1 MSYDLSKLKLNGTAL
16 GTVEGIKLNGQIL
29 TGLLGIKLNNE
40 IIISFS
46 TAPTLSYDECGPG
59 LATLDDDSQV
69 NTLLVSDRISRLDTL
84 CSLDNENGND
94 YPYIPY
100 RGIAGAF
107 RAAAYAKD
115 PKSIVTDMQY
125 DSYSYLT
132 DYRDVGNLTTTGSF
146 GYPWDQTIFEG
157 PNWQSPS
164 EASVDNPDERLR
176 EQLEPTMYVS
186 SSDWTGPERVF
197 VSNYEADVSKFD
209 VTGGTYS
216 GNIILYT
223 NYAPAADGRKPVLY
237 DRTGQVGGIYNCAD
251 AGGAGSMD
259 LNIFTYDHAELWYM
273 AGRQAAS
280 YNTINNGILFVGV
293 DDFQISMFLKGVEDN
308 AGTHSIDLAALF
320 DSGKIKKTGL
330 TNTTQLAALMAE
342 GFDETD
348 PTTWKF
354 KQDFGLI
361 VTPIGLGTIYKGNI
375 LQPIF
380 ASVYYQ
386 ETDGKTYASQ
396 LWFLIANTANMH
408 GMLVSEFPSL
418 QEYSYMNFDGT
429 YKILGTVAKGVDPYD
444 PNSQLEAA
452 RENDY
457 RGRLHEI
464 FPNFSSLS
472 TFVVD
477 SDNACFGDGG
487 VASAISYV
495 GTINQNGPSVVAGL
509 DTFDWS
515 NFAGSYD
522 SEHNVF
528 TAERQTTL
536 EGDCTYKGVDIPSLS

>member
-1 MSYDLSKLKLNGTAL
+1 MSYDLSKLKLNGTSL
-16 GTVEGIKLNGQIL
+16 GTVDGIKLNGQIL

-40 IIISFS
+40 IVISFS
-46 TAPTLSYDECGPG
+46 TTPTLSYDECGPG
-59 LATLDDDSQV
+59 LATLDDGNVD
-69 NTLLVSDRISRLDTL
+69 TLLVSDVISRLDTL
-84 CSLDNENGND
+84 CSLDTENGD
-94 YPYIPY
+94 ICPYIPY

-107 RAAAYAKD
+107 RAAVYAKD

-125 DSYSYLT
+125 ESYDPLTSYKNA
-132 DYRDVGNLTTTGSF
+132 GNLTTTGSF
-146 GYPWDQTIFEG
+146 GYPWDQTTFEG
-157 PNWQSPS
+157 PNWQAPS
-164 EASVDNPDERLR
+164 AESVDYPDERLR
-176 EQLEPTMYVS
+176 EQLEPTAYAS
-186 SSDWTGPERVF
+186 GGDWSGPEKIF

-209 VTGGTYS
+209 ATGAYT
-216 GNIILYT
+216 GNLSLHTSYT
-223 NYAPAADGRKPVLY
+223 PASVGKPVLY

-273 AGRQAAS
+273 AGKQAAE
-280 YNTINNGILFVGV
+280 YNAINNGILFVGV

-330 TNTTQLAALMAE
+330 TDTTQLASLMAE
-342 GFDETD
+342 GFDETN

-354 KQDFGLI
+354 KQDFGFI
-361 VTPIGLGTIYKGNI
+361 VTTIGLGTIYNGDN
-375 LQPIF
+375 LPPIF
-380 ASVYYQ
+380 QSVFYQ
-386 ETDGKTYASQ
+386 ETTYQTYASQ

-408 GMLVSEFPSL
+408 GMFVGEFPSL

-429 YKILGTVAKGVDPYD
+429 YKILGPVSRDVNPYD
-444 PNSQLEAA
+444 ISSYLDTA

-464 FPNFSSLS
+464 FPDFSSLVS
-472 TFVVD
+472 FVTD
-477 SDNACFGDGG
+477 SDNTFFGEGG
-487 VASAISYV
+487 VASTINYV
-495 GTINQNGPSVVAGL
+495 GTLNQNGPSTVATT
-509 DTFDWS
+509 DTYSWGE
-515 NFAGSYD
+515 FAGSYD

-536 EGDCTYKGVDIPSLS
+536 EDGCTYKGADIPSLSA

>member
-59 LATLDDDSQV
+59 LATLDNANVD
-69 NTLLVSDRISRLDTL
+69 TLLVSDALSRFDTICYLDT
-84 CSLDNENGND
+84 ENGSD

-107 RAAAYAKD
+107 RAVTYAKD

-125 DSYSYLT
+125 DSYGILA
-132 DYRDVGNLTTTGSF
+132 DYRTAGNLTTTGSF

-164 EASVDNPDERLR
+164 EAPVDNPDERLR
-176 EQLEPTMYVS
+176 EQLEPTMYAGGG
-186 SSDWTGPERVF
+186 DWTGPERVF

-209 VTGGTYS
+209 VGGTYS
-216 GNIILYT
+216 GTISLYT
-223 NYAPAADGRKPVLY
+223 SYAPAADGRKPVLY

-308 AGTHSIDLAALF
+308 AGTYGIDLATLF

-330 TNTTQLAALMAE
+330 TDTTQLASLMAE
-342 GFDETD
+342 GFAEYD

-354 KQDFGLI
+354 KQDFGFI
-361 VTPIGLGTIYKGNI
+361 VTPIGLGTIYKGNT

-380 ASVYYQ
+380 AGMGYE
-386 ETDGKTYASQ
+386 ETNKETYASQ

-429 YKILGTVAKGVDPYD
+429 YKILGPVAKGVDPYD
-444 PNSQLEAA
+444 SANSSLDTA

-464 FPNFSSLS
+464 FPDFSSLS
-472 TFVVD
+472 TFVTD
-477 SDNACFGDGG
+477 SDNTWFGDGG

-509 DTFDWS
+509 DTYEWN

-522 SEHNVF
+522 FEHNVF

-536 EGDCTYKGVDIPSLS
+536 ENNCTYKGVDIPSLS

>member
-1 MSYDLSKLKLNGTAL
+1 MSYDLSKLKLNGMAL
-16 GTVEGIKLNGQIL
+16 GTVKGIKLNGQIL

-46 TAPTLSYDECGPG
+46 AAPTLSYDECGPG
-59 LATLDDDSQV
+59 LATLDDNSQV
-69 NTLLVSDRISRLDTL
+69 DTLLVSDAISRLDTL
-84 CSLDNENGND
+84 CSLDGEHVAS

-107 RAAAYAKD
+107 RALTYAKD

-125 DSYSYLT
+125 DSYNYLT
-132 DYRDVGNLTTTGSF
+132 DYRDAGNLTTTGSF
-146 GYPWDQTIFEG
+146 GYPWDQTLFEG

-164 EASVDNPDERLR
+164 AASVEHPDERLR

-186 SSDWTGPERVF
+186 GSRWAGPERVF

-209 VTGGTYS
+209 VGGTYS
-216 GNIILYT
+216 GTISLHTSYVS
-223 NYAPAADGRKPVLY
+223 AADERKPVLY

-251 AGGAGSMD
+251 AGEAGSMD

-273 AGRQAAS
+273 AGGQAAS

-308 AGTHSIDLAALF
+308 AKTYGIDLATLF
-320 DSGKIKKTGL
+320 DSGKIEKTVL
-330 TNTTQLAALMAE
+330 TDTTQLASLMAE
-342 GFDETD
+342 GFNEYD

-354 KQDFGLI
+354 KQDFGFI
-361 VTPIGLGTIYKGNI
+361 VTPIGLGTIYDGNT

-380 ASVYYQ
+380 AGMGYE

-429 YKILGTVAKGVDPYD
+429 YKILGPVAKGVDPYD
-444 PNSQLEAA
+444 PISSLDTA

-464 FPNFSSLS
+464 FPDFSSLS
-472 TFVVD
+472 TFVAD
-477 SDNACFGDGG
+477 SDNVCFGDGG

-495 GTINQNGPSVVAGL
+495 ETINQNGPSVVATT
-509 DTFDWS
+509 DTYSWS
-515 NFAGSYD
+515 KFAGSYD
-522 SEHNVF
+522 AEHNVF

-536 EGDCTYKGVDIPSLS
+536 EGGCTYKGADIYLLS

>member
-46 TAPTLSYDECGPG
+46 AAPTLSYDECGPG

-69 NTLLVSDRISRLDTL
+69 NMLLVSDSLSRFDTI
-84 CSLDNENGND
+84 CYLDNEDGSNF
-94 YPYIPY
+94 PYIPY

-107 RAAAYAKD
+107 RAVTYAKD

-125 DSYSYLT
+125 ESYGPLI
-132 DYRDVGNLTTTGSF
+132 DYRTAGNLTTTGSF
-146 GYPWDQTIFEG
+146 GYPWDQTVFEG

-176 EQLEPTMYVS
+176 EQLEPTMYAGG
-186 SSDWTGPERVF
+186 SDWTGPERIF
-197 VSNYEADVSKFD
+197 VSNYEADISKFD

-216 GNIILYT
+216 GGIILQT
-223 NYAPAADGRKPVLY
+223 NYLPAADGRKPVLY
-237 DRTGQVGGIYNCAD
+237 DRTGQVGGIYNCAN

-293 DDFQISMFLKGVEDN
+293 DDFQISMFLQGIAEN
-308 AGTHSIDLAALF
+308 AGTNIDLSALF

-330 TNTTQLAALMAE
+330 TNTTQLASLMAE
-342 GFDETD
+342 GFAEYD

-380 ASVYYQ
+380 VGVGYE
-386 ETDGKTYASQ
+386 ETNGQTYASQ

-429 YKILGTVAKGVDPYD
+429 YKILGPVAKGVDPYD
-444 PNSQLEAA
+444 SASSLDTA

-464 FPNFSSLS
+464 FPDFSSLS
-472 TFVVD
+472 TFVAD
-477 SDNACFGDGG
+477 SDNVCFGDGG
-487 VASAISYV
+487 VASAMGYV

-509 DTFDWS
+509 DTYNWS
-515 NFAGSYD
+515 EFADSYD

-536 EGDCTYKGVDIPSLS
+536 EGKCTYNGADIPLLS

>member
-1 MSYDLSKLKLNGTAL
+1 MSYDLSKLKLNGTSL

-40 IIISFS
+40 IVISFS
-46 TAPTLSYDECGPG
+46 TTPTLSYDECGPG
-59 LATLDDDSQV
+59 LAILDNANVD
-69 NTLLVSDRISRLDTL
+69 TLLVSDALSRQDTI
-84 CSLDNENGND
+84 CYLDNENGSNF
-94 YPYIPY
+94 PYIPY

-107 RAAAYAKD
+107 RAVTYAKD

-125 DSYSYLT
+125 ESYGLLT
-132 DYRDVGNLTTTGSF
+132 DYRTAGNLTTTGSF
-146 GYPWDQTIFEG
+146 GYPWDQTVFEG

-176 EQLEPTMYVS
+176 EQLEPTMYAGG
-186 SSDWTGPERVF
+186 SDWTGPERIF
-197 VSNYEADVSKFD
+197 VSNYEADISKFD

-216 GNIILYT
+216 GGIILQT
-223 NYAPAADGRKPVLY
+223 NYLPAADGRKPVLY
-237 DRTGQVGGIYNCAD
+237 DRTGQVGGIYNCAN

-293 DDFQISMFLKGVEDN
+293 DDFQISMFLQGIAEN
-308 AGTHSIDLAALF
+308 AGTNIDLSALF

-330 TNTTQLAALMAE
+330 TNTTQLASLMAE
-342 GFDETD
+342 GFDKYD

-380 ASVYYQ
+380 VGMGYE
-386 ETDGKTYASQ
+386 ETNGQTYASQ

-418 QEYSYMNFDGT
+418 QEYSYMDFDGT
-429 YKILGTVAKGVDPYD
+429 YKILGPVAKGVDPYD
-444 PNSQLEAA
+444 SASSLDTA

-464 FPNFSSLS
+464 FPDFSSLS
-472 TFVVD
+472 TFVAD
-477 SDNACFGDGG
+477 SDNVCFGDGG

-509 DTFDWS
+509 DTYNWS
-515 NFAGSYD
+515 EFAGSYD

-536 EGDCTYKGVDIPSLS
+536 ENNCTYKGVDIPSLS

>member
-59 LATLDDDSQV
+59 LATLDNTNVD
-69 NTLLVSDRISRLDTL
+69 TLLVSDAISRFDTICYLDG
-84 CSLDNENGND
+84 ENGAS

-107 RAAAYAKD
+107 RAVAYAKD

-125 DSYSYLT
+125 ESYGPLA
-132 DYRDVGNLTTTGSF
+132 DYSTAGNLTTTGSF
-146 GYPWDQTIFEG
+146 GYPWDQTVFEG

-164 EASVDNPDERLR
+164 AASVENPDERLG
-176 EQLEPTMYVS
+176 EQLEPTMYVNG
-186 SSDWTGPERVF
+186 SDWMGPERIF
-197 VSNYEADVSKFD
+197 VSNYEADASKFD
-209 VTGGTYS
+209 VGGTYS
-216 GNIILYT
+216 GTVILYT
-223 NYAPAADGRKPVLY
+223 SYAPAADGRKPVLY

-251 AGGAGSMD
+251 AGGVGSMD

-273 AGRQAAS
+273 AGKQAAS

-308 AGTHSIDLAALF
+308 AGTYSIDLATLIN
-320 DSGKIKKTGL
+320 SGKIKKTGL
-330 TNTTQLAALMAE
+330 TNTTQLASLMAE
-342 GFDETD
+342 GFAEYD

-361 VTPIGLGTIYKGNI
+361 VTPIGFGTIYKGNI

-380 ASVYYQ
+380 AGMGYE
-386 ETDGKTYASQ
+386 ETDRKTYASQ

-429 YKILGTVAKGVDPYD
+429 YTILGPVAQGVDPYD
-444 PNSQLEAA
+444 AANSSLDTA

-464 FPNFSSLS
+464 FPDFSSLS
-472 TFVVD
+472 TFVAD
-477 SDNACFGDGG
+477 SDNVCFGDGG

-509 DTFDWS
+509 DTYEWN

-522 SEHNVF
+522 PEHNVF

-536 EGDCTYKGVDIPSLS
+536 ENNCTYKGVDIPSLS

>member
-59 LATLDDDSQV
+59 LATLDNANVD
-69 NTLLVSDRISRLDTL
+69 TLLVSDSLSRFDTI
-84 CSLDNENGND
+84 CYLDNENGSNF
-94 YPYIPY
+94 PYIPY

-107 RAAAYAKD
+107 RAVTYAKD

-146 GYPWDQTIFEG
+146 GYPWDQTTFEG

-164 EASVDNPDERLR
+164 AASVENPDERLG
-176 EQLEPTMYVS
+176 EQLEPTMYVNG
-186 SSDWTGPERVF
+186 SDWMGPERIF
-197 VSNYEADVSKFD
+197 VSNYEADASKFD
-209 VTGGTYS
+209 VGGTYS

-237 DRTGQVGGIYNCAD
+237 DRTGQVGGIYNCAN

-259 LNIFTYDHAELWYM
+259 LNIFTYDRAELWYM
-273 AGRQAAS
+273 AGKQAAS

-308 AGTHSIDLAALF
+308 AGAYGIDLATLIN
-320 DSGKIKKTGL
+320 SGKIKKTGL
-330 TNTTQLAALMAE
+330 TNTTQLASLMAE
-342 GFDETD
+342 GFAEYD

-354 KQDFGLI
+354 KQDFGLV
-361 VTPIGLGTIYKGNI
+361 VTPIGLGTIYDGNT

-380 ASVYYQ
+380 AGMGYE

-429 YKILGTVAKGVDPYD
+429 YKILGPVANGVDPYD
-444 PNSQLEAA
+444 SASSLDTA

-464 FPNFSSLS
+464 FPDFSSLS
-472 TFVVD
+472 TFVAD
-477 SDNACFGDGG
+477 SDNVCFGDGG

-495 GTINQNGPSVVAGL
+495 GTINQNGPSVVATT
-509 DTFDWS
+509 DTYSWS
-515 NFAGSYD
+515 EFAGSYD
-522 SEHNVF
+522 PEHNVF

-536 EGDCTYKGVDIPSLS
+536 ENNCTYKGVGIPSLS

>member
-1 MSYDLSKLKLNGTAL
+1 MSYDLSKLKLNGTVL

-40 IIISFS
+40 IVISFS
-46 TAPTLSYDECGPG
+46 TTPTLSYDECGPG
-59 LATLDDDSQV
+59 LATLDNANVD
-69 NTLLVSDRISRLDTL
+69 TLLVSDALSRQDTI
-84 CSLDNENGND
+84 CYLDNENGSNF
-94 YPYIPY
+94 PYIPY

-107 RAAAYAKD
+107 RAVTYAKD

-132 DYRDVGNLTTTGSF
+132 DYRDAGNLTTTGSF
-146 GYPWDQTIFEG
+146 GYPWNQTVFEG

-164 EASVDNPDERLR
+164 EASAENPDERLR

-186 SSDWTGPERVF
+186 GSDWTGPERIF

-216 GNIILYT
+216 GNIALYT
-223 NYAPAADGRKPVLY
+223 SYTPAADGRKPVLY
-237 DRTGQVGGIYNCAD
+237 DGTGQVGGIYNCAN

-273 AGRQAAS
+273 AGRQATS
-280 YNTINNGILFVGV
+280 YNAINNGILFVGV

-308 AGTHSIDLAALF
+308 AGTHSIDLATLI
-320 DSGKIKKTGL
+320 DSGKVKKTGL
-330 TNTTQLAALMAE
+330 TDTTQLAALMAE
-342 GFDETD
+342 GFNENDT
-348 PTTWKF
+348 TTWKF
-354 KQDFGLI
+354 KQDFGFI
-361 VTPIGLGTIYKGNI
+361 VTPIGYGTIYKGNT

-380 ASVYYQ
+380 ASIYYQ
-386 ETDGKTYASQ
+386 ETDRKTYTSQ

-429 YKILGTVAKGVDPYD
+429 YKILGPVSNGVDPYD
-444 PNSQLEAA
+444 GNSQLDTA

-464 FPNFSSLS
+464 FPDFSSIFS
-472 TFVVD
+472 FVSD
-477 SDNACFGDGG
+477 SDNTPFGEGG
-487 VASAISYV
+487 VASTISYV
-495 GTINQNGPSVVAGL
+495 GTINQNGPSTVATT
-509 DTFDWS
+509 DTYGWS
-515 NFAGSYD
+515 EFAGSYD

-536 EGDCTYKGVDIPSLS
+536 EDGCTYKGTDIPSLS

>member
-59 LATLDDDSQV
+59 LATLDDNSQV
-69 NTLLVSDRISRLDTL
+69 DTLLVSDAISRFDTF
-84 CSLDNENGND
+84 CSLDGENGD
-94 YPYIPY
+94 IPYIPY

-107 RAAAYAKD
+107 RAVTYAKD

-125 DSYSYLT
+125 ESYGPLA
-132 DYRDVGNLTTTGSF
+132 DYRDAGNLTTTGSF
-146 GYPWDQTIFEG
+146 GYPWDQTVFEG

-164 EASVDNPDERLR
+164 EASVEYPDERLR
-176 EQLEPTMYVS
+176 EQLEPTMYADG
-186 SSDWTGPERVF
+186 SDWTGPERVF

-209 VTGGTYS
+209 VGGTYS
-216 GNIILYT
+216 GTISLYT
-223 NYAPAADGRKPVLY
+223 SYVPAADGRKPVLY

-308 AGTHSIDLAALF
+308 AGAYSIDLATLF

-330 TNTTQLAALMAE
+330 TDTTQLASLMAE
-342 GFDETD
+342 GFEVYD

-361 VTPIGLGTIYKGNI
+361 VTPIGLGTIYKGNT

-380 ASVYYQ
+380 AGWGYQ
-386 ETDGKTYASQ
+386 ETNGQTYASQ

-429 YKILGTVAKGVDPYD
+429 YKILGPVANGVDPYD
-444 PNSQLEAA
+444 SASSLDTA

-464 FPNFSSLS
+464 FPDFSSLS
-472 TFVVD
+472 TFVAD
-477 SDNACFGDGG
+477 SDNMCFGDGG
-487 VASAISYV
+487 VASAMSYV
-495 GTINQNGPSVVAGL
+495 ETINQNGPSVVAGL
-509 DTFDWS
+509 DTYEWN

-536 EGDCTYKGVDIPSLS
+536 ENNCTYNGADIPSLS

>member
-46 TAPTLSYDECGPG
+46 AAPTLSYDECGPG

-69 NTLLVSDRISRLDTL
+69 NMLLVSDSLSRFDTI
-84 CSLDNENGND
+84 CYLDNEDGSNF
-94 YPYIPY
+94 PYIPY

-107 RAAAYAKD
+107 RAVTYAKD

-125 DSYSYLT
+125 ESYGPLT
-132 DYRDVGNLTTTGSF
+132 DYRTAGNLTTTGSF
-146 GYPWDQTIFEG
+146 GYPWDQTVFEG

-176 EQLEPTMYVS
+176 EQLEPTMYAGG
-186 SSDWTGPERVF
+186 SDWTGPERIF
-197 VSNYEADVSKFD
+197 VSNYEADISKFD

-216 GNIILYT
+216 GGIILQT
-223 NYAPAADGRKPVLY
+223 NYLPAADGRKPVLY
-237 DRTGQVGGIYNCAD
+237 DRTGQVGGIYNCAN

-293 DDFQISMFLKGVEDN
+293 DDFQISMFLQGIVEN
-308 AGTHSIDLAALF
+308 AGTNIDLSALF

-330 TNTTQLAALMAE
+330 TNTTQLASLMAE
-342 GFDETD
+342 GFEEYD

-380 ASVYYQ
+380 VGVGYE
-386 ETDGKTYASQ
+386 ETNGQTYASQ

-429 YKILGTVAKGVDPYD
+429 YKILGPVAKGVDPYD
-444 PNSQLEAA
+444 SASSLDTA

-464 FPNFSSLS
+464 FPDFSSLS
-472 TFVVD
+472 TFVAD
-477 SDNACFGDGG
+477 SDNVCFGDGG

-509 DTFDWS
+509 DTYNWS
-515 NFAGSYD
+515 EFAGSYD

-536 EGDCTYKGVDIPSLS
+536 ENNCTYKGVDIPSLS

>member
-1 MSYDLSKLKLNGTAL
+1 MSYDLSKLKLNGTSL

-40 IIISFS
+40 IVISFS
-46 TAPTLSYDECGPG
+46 TTPTLSYDECGPG
-59 LATLDDDSQV
+59 LAILDNANVD
-69 NTLLVSDRISRLDTL
+69 TLLVSDALSRQDTI
-84 CSLDNENGND
+84 CYLDNENGSNF
-94 YPYIPY
+94 PYIPY

-107 RAAAYAKD
+107 RAVTYAKD

-132 DYRDVGNLTTTGSF
+132 DYRDAGNLTTTGSF
-146 GYPWDQTIFEG
+146 GYPWDQTVFEG

-164 EASVDNPDERLR
+164 EASVENPDERLR

-186 SSDWTGPERVF
+186 GSDWTGPERIF

-209 VTGGTYS
+209 VTGAYT
-216 GNIILYT
+216 GNLSMQTSYT
-223 NYAPAADGRKPVLY
+223 PAAVGKPVLY
-237 DRTGQVGGIYNCAD
+237 DRTGRVGGIYNCAN

-259 LNIFTYDHAELWYM
+259 LNIFTYDRAELWYM
-273 AGRQAAS
+273 AGKQAAE
-280 YNTINNGILFVGV
+280 YNAINNGILFVGV
-293 DDFQISMFLKGVEDN
+293 DDFQISMFLQGIAEN
-308 AGTHSIDLAALF
+308 AGTNIDLSALF

-330 TNTTQLAALMAE
+330 TNTTQLASLMAE
-342 GFDETD
+342 GFDEYD

-380 ASVYYQ
+380 VGVGYE
-386 ETDGKTYASQ
+386 ETNGQTYASQ

-429 YKILGTVAKGVDPYD
+429 YKILGLVAKGVDPYD
-444 PNSQLEAA
+444 SASSLDTA

-464 FPNFSSLS
+464 FPDFSSLS
-472 TFVVD
+472 TFVAD
-477 SDNACFGDGG
+477 SDNVCFGDGG

-509 DTFDWS
+509 DTYNWS
-515 NFAGSYD
+515 EFAGSYD

-536 EGDCTYKGVDIPSLS
+536 ENNCTYKGVDIPSLS